1 MKKIIIPLF
10 LCLFFIPSFSAGTSL
25 HEEQLNKGI
34 RNSESYSYLLIRRA
48 KADRAEAKSILQEAL
63 RYSPDLPAAY
73 FELSKASFSFKP
85 EDVFE
90 AVDYILKGIEAYQ
103 RNFWWSFMVT
113 ASLFSSLI
121 LSFIL
126 AILITAIL
134 RLLKDSPLFSHEI
147 QEVKTKAMLLLVLM
161 LSIFGPLFML
171 GGILII
177 TGLYMKKWDK
187 AVVYLYFLFLLLSPV
202 VFMPVSL
209 ILNAPA
215 SGELK
220 AVIQVNEAKGNTY
233 ALSLLKDKN
242 DPVELFAYALALK
255 HEGRYSEAIDIYN
268 KLIAREPDPRT
279 YNNLANC
286 YVALNDME
294 KAKELYKKSID
305 LKPSPAALYNISQVY
320 RETLKFDKGE
330 EYFIA
335 AQKLD
340 NNAVSRFREVSG
352 RNPNRFVIDEGLPF
366 SALWKYIEGRTTG
379 ISTLGLSTV
388 SPLFMPVIAIFMAV
402 FFYIL
407 DRQLK
412 SRAHRCNRC
421 GEILCS
427 KCEKH
432 ILWGQMCL
440 NCYRSL
446 VKLDELDA
454 KDRISKILT
463 VYNYQK
469 RRRNIIKMISYI
481 LPGSGQIFAGNILFG
496 LLFLWTFLFFLLVPI
511 MNSVFVVG
519 MSNFSHI
526 WISLIS
532 LFFAGIVYILSNMIT
547 RRRLSKGWL

>member
-1 MKKIIIPLF
+1 MKKFAIPLF
-10 LCLFFIPSFSAGTSL
+10 LCFLLIPSFSAEASL
-25 HEEQLNKGI
+25 YEEQLNKGI
-34 RNSESYSYLLIRRA
+34 RNSESYSYLLIRQA
-48 KADRAEAKSILQEAL
+48 KANRTEAKNLLKEAL
-63 RYSPDLPAAY
+63 QYSPDLPAAY

-90 AVDYILKGIEAYQ
+90 SVDYILQGIEAYQ

-113 ASLFSSLI
+113 ASLFASLI
-121 LSFIL
+121 LSFIF
-126 AILITAIL
+126 AILITVIL
-134 RLLKDSPLFSHEI
+134 RLLKDIPLFSHEI
-147 QEVKTKAMLLLVLM
+147 QEVKTKAMLLLA
-161 LSIFGPLFML
+161 LSFSVFGPLYML

-242 DPVELFAYALALK
+242 NPVELFSYALALK

-268 KLIAREPDPRT
+268 KLIVRGPDPRIF
-279 YNNLANC
+279 NNLANC

-294 KAKELYKKSID
+294 KAKELYKKSIE
-305 LKPSPAALYNISQVY
+305 LKPSPAALYNISQAQ

-340 NNAVSRFREVSG
+340 NNAVSRFREVFG

-366 SALWKYIEGRTTG
+366 SALWKYIKGRTTE
-379 ISTLGLSTV
+379 ISTLGFSTV
-388 SPLFMPVIAIFMAV
+388 SPPFMPVIAIFMAV
-402 FFYIL
+402 LFYIL

-432 ILWGQMCL
+432 VLWGQMCL

-454 KDRISKILT
+454 KERIPKILA
-463 VYNYQK
+463 VYNYKK
-469 RRRNIIKMISYI
+469 RRRNIIKIISYI

-496 LLFLWTFLFFLLVPI
+496 LIFLWTFLFFLIVPI

-532 LFFAGIVYILSNMIT
+532 LFLTALVYVLSNIIT
-547 RRRLSKGWL
+547 GRRLSKGWL

>member
-1 MKKIIIPLF
+1 MRKIIIPLF
-10 LCLFFIPSFSAGTSL
+10 LCLFFIPSFSTGTSL
-25 HEEQLNKGI
+25 YEEQLNKGI

-48 KADRAEAKSILQEAL
+48 RADRAKAKSILQEAL

-85 EDVFE
+85 EDGFE
-90 AVDYILKGIEAYQ
+90 AVDYILQGIEAYQ

-134 RLLKDSPLFSHEI
+134 RLLNDSPLFSHEI
-147 QEVKTKAMLLLVLM
+147 KEVKTKAMLLLVLM
-161 LSIFGPLFML
+161 LSVFGPLFML

-187 AVVYLYFLFLLLSPV
+187 TVVYLYFLFLLLSPV
-202 VFMPVSL
+202 VFMTVSL

-215 SGELK
+215 SGELR

-294 KAKELYKKSID
+294 KAKELYKKSIE
-305 LKPSPAALYNISQVY
+305 LKPLPAALYNISQAY

-340 NNAVSRFREVSG
+340 NDAVLRFREVFS

-366 SALWKYIEGRTTG
+366 SALWKYIKGRTE
-379 ISTLGLSTV
+379 ISALGFSTV
-388 SPLFMPVIAIFMAV
+388 SPMFMPVIAIFMAA

-421 GEILCS
+421 GEILCIR
-427 KCEKH
+427 CEKH

-454 KDRISKILT
+454 KDRIPKILA
-463 VYNYQK
+463 VYNYKK
-469 RRRNIIKMISYI
+469 RRRNIIKIISCI

-532 LFFAGIVYILSNMIT
+532 LFLMALVYVLSNIIT